1 MRSQH
6 LFQVYRLFEVWGRN
20 LWVAVVP
27 ALLDMATFGM
37 ILPSFVPHA
46 SNTSLIV
53 ASLGAGAGV
62 SMLVKVTD
70 NFPLDFRTTLF
81 FALSSA
87 TSGLCAGMPWRS
99 HSGFCPA

>member
-37 ILPSFVPHA
+37 ILPSSF
-46 SNTSLIV
+46 L
-53 ASLGAGAGV
+53 
-62 SMLVKVTD
+62 MLVA
-70 NFPLDFRTTLF
+70 R
-81 FALSSA
+81 
-87 TSGLCAGMPWRS
+87 R
-99 HSGFCPA
+99 